1 MSARILLIEDNAT
14 NLDLMNY
21 LLHALGFDVECATDG
36 VSGLE
41 AARSGAYDLILS
53 DILMPDLDGYEL
65 ARQVKADER
74 LKTIPLVAITALAM
88 AGDRDKIIAAG
99 FDGYISKPIDP
110 QKFRAQIQPF
120 LKAESG
126 DRSNH

>member
-41 AARSGAYDLILS
+41 AARSGGYDLILS

-65 ARQVKADER
+65 ARRVKADER